1 MTCDA
6 IEVRSDL
13 PVKIRLAPAFGEI
26 VGRLRHCFAGSA
38 GRMRTLVTL
47 VRHLEVPISLVG
59 RARRT
64 RRTARRL
71 VLVDDRSGD
80 VSR

>member
-1 MTCDA
+1 MERAAMKLLDRL
-6 IEVRSDL
+6 RSDQRKASYL
-13 PVKIRLAPAFGEI
+13 LA
-26 VGRLRHCFAGSA
+26 RLRHCFAGSA

-64 RRTARRL
+64 PRTARRL
-71 VLVDDRSGD
+71 VLVDDRAGD